1 MLNLALIG
9 IGNCGNQI
17 AALAQKEANVS
28 VACINTSENDLAI
41 LPDSLKDCSFMIGD
55 HQGSGKNRADAKRF
69 LKDSVTKLVSDEK
82 FQKII
87 ADKDV
92 ILVASSTGGG
102 TGSGIAPIMSSIIRQ
117 TFRDSEGKEKPI
129 ILLGVLPK
137 LSEGQSTQMN
147 TLEYLHELYELLED
161 EQPTYMLYDN
171 NNYAKESG
179 STVLQKV
186 NADIVSDLKVLQLT
200 YNTPTPYDS
209 IDEKDMKQIC
219 LVPGRMVIASAF
231 GIKEKDLDE
240 KDIEDLLIQ
249 NLKSNSHAEIQ
260 RDGIVGNTGLIT
272 NLSEKLNATFD
283 THLPKV
289 FNFIGDPI
297 QEFLH
302 IAVNKERDMPN
313 NVALIVSGMSKIT
326 DRIDKIEERI
336 EEINQRKEE
345 QASARR
351 NCVIDTEQLEKFNE
365 QKNSRATSG
374 VETQADLKSTFSKFG
389 L

>member
-1 MLNLALIG
+1 ML
-9 IGNCGNQI
+9 
-17 AALAQKEANVS
+17 E
-28 VACINTSENDLAI
+28 
-41 LPDSLKDCSFMIGD
+41 
-55 HQGSGKNRADAKRF
+55 H
-69 LKDSVTKLVSDEK
+69 
-82 FQKII
+82 
-87 ADKDV
+87 
-92 ILVASSTGGG
+92 
-102 TGSGIAPIMSSIIRQ
+102 
-117 TFRDSEGKEKPI
+117 
-129 ILLGVLPK
+129 
-137 LSEGQSTQMN
+137 
-147 TLEYLHELYELLED
+147 
-161 EQPTYMLYDN
+161 
-171 NNYAKESG
+171 
-179 STVLQKV
+179 
-186 NADIVSDLKVLQLT
+186 
-200 YNTPTPYDS
+200 
-209 IDEKDMKQIC
+209 
-219 LVPGRMVIASAF
+219 
-231 GIKEKDLDE
+231 
-240 KDIEDLLIQ
+240 LLIQ

-289 FNFIGDPI
+289 FKFIGDPI

-302 IAVNKERDMPN
+302 IAVNKDRDMPN

-365 QKNSRATSG
+365 QKNTRATSG